1 MTGRD
6 EMPASVVLKAR
17 RPLWRS
23 PRLGVGVLLIA
34 GSVALGTWAIE
45 RAEHGQPVLVARNDL
60 APGDVVA
67 AEDVTAVEMRWAG
80 DHSIYVIGSDPAIG
94 AVVVSFV
101 GSGEL
106 IPASALG
113 EAGDVSGR
121 PMTVAVP
128 FGTQLDVG
136 VLVDVWAI
144 PASMGVSQVAE
155 PPELLAEGV
164 IVLGLEADSGVFAS
178 GSGQIARVLI
188 PEETVAKVLTAQSGS
203 GTVTV
208 VERPGG

>member
-1 MTGRD
+1 MTGRE
-6 EMPASVVLKAR
+6 EMPASVVVKSR

-34 GSVALGTWAIE
+34 SSVALGTWAVE
-45 RAEHGQPVLVARNDL
+45 RAEHGQPVLAARHDL

-67 AEDVTAVEMRWAG
+67 ADDVTEVEMRWSG
-80 DHSIYVIGSDPAIG
+80 NHELYVIGSDVAVG

-113 EAGDVSGR
+113 EPGDVSGR

-128 FGTQLDVG
+128 FGTQLKVG
-136 VLVDVWAI
+136 ALVDVWAI
-144 PASMGVSQVAE
+144 PATTGVSQVAA
-155 PPELLAEGV
+155 PPVLLAEGV

-178 GSGQIARVLI
+178 GSGQVARVLI
-188 PEETVAKVLTAQSGS
+188 PEETVAQVLTAQSGS

>member
-45 RAEHGQPVLVARNDL
+45 RAEHGQPVLVARHDL

-67 AEDVTAVEMRWAG
+67 AEDVTEVEMRWAG

-94 AVVVSFV
+94 AVVTSLPKISSRPESVWTRPAIVRSAVVFPT
-101 GSGEL
+101 EL
-106 IPASALG
+106 GPKSTKKRPSATSKERLW
-113 EAGDVSGR
+113 S
-121 PMTVAVP
+121 
-128 FGTQLDVG
+128 
-136 VLVDVWAI
+136 
-144 PASMGVSQVAE
+144 
-155 PPELLAEGV
+155 
-164 IVLGLEADSGVFAS
+164 
-178 GSGQIARVLI
+178 ARTF
-188 PEETVAKVLTAQSGS
+188 P
-203 GTVTV
+203 
-208 VERPGG
+208 

>member
-1 MTGRD
+1 MMA
-6 EMPASVVLKAR
+6 MPAIS
-17 RPLWRS
+17 S
-23 PRLGVGVLLIA
+23 P
-34 GSVALGTWAIE
+34 S
-45 RAEHGQPVLVARNDL
+45 P
-60 APGDVVA
+60 
-67 AEDVTAVEMRWAG
+67 
-80 DHSIYVIGSDPAIG
+80 S
-94 AVVVSFV
+94 SFM
-101 GSGEL
+101 
-106 IPASALG
+106 
-113 EAGDVSGR
+113 
-121 PMTVAVP
+121 MTVAVP